1 MFIKASIREYDRYM
15 QPFDDIRKLITEL
28 PTGDLAAEQRVT
40 QKISASL
47 SGLRPLGRLDKAV
60 AWLARWQGTDEPSLS
75 KPLVSVFV
83 GAHQVTEFIL
93 GADPVEGAQARI
105 ASLSSG
111 AASVRGIAG
120 AESAFFKL
128 FEMGITA
135 PAADMRTEPS
145 LSERDCAGAIAYGME
160 VVAEDCDIIV
170 IGNAGFGTATAAA
183 GISRGLFGGAASYWA
198 GGQGTQVARHIEAVE
213 MAAATH
219 KDILG
224 DPLEILRCFGGRD
237 IAGMVGAILA
247 ARHQKIPVL
256 LDGYAV
262 CAAAAI
268 LHALN
273 PAALDHCIAAH
284 ITVEPAH
291 GALLD
296 RIGKTPLL
304 DFGLGIGDGSGA
316 ALVLGVIRSA
326 AAGAHEL

>member
-1 MFIKASIREYDRYM
+1 M
-15 QPFDDIRKLITEL
+15 QPFDDIRKLATDL
-28 PTGDLAAEQRVT
+28 PTGDLKAEQRVADNL
-40 QKISASL
+40 SNAL
-47 SGLRPLGRLDKAV
+47 SGLQPLGRLDQAV
-60 AWLARWQGTDEPSLS
+60 AWLARWQGTEEPSLS

-83 GAHQVTEFIL
+83 GSHNVTKFIL
-93 GADPVEGAQARI
+93 DVDPVAGAQGRI

-170 IGNAGFGTATAAA
+170 VGNAGFGTATAAA
-183 GISRGLFGGAASYWA
+183 AISRGLFGGAAGYWA
-198 GGQGTQVARHIEAVE
+198 GGQGAQVVRHIEAVE
-213 MAAATH
+213 MAATTH
-219 KDILG
+219 KDFLN
-224 DPLEILRCFGGRD
+224 DPLEILRRFGGRD

-268 LHALN
+268 VRALN
-273 PAALDHCIAAH
+273 PAALDHCLAAH

-296 RIGKTPLL
+296 RISKSPLL

-316 ALVLGVIRSA
+316 AMTLGVLKAA
-326 AAGAHEL
+326 AAGAREL

>member
-1 MFIKASIREYDRYM
+1 M
-15 QPFDDIRKLITEL
+15 QPFDDIRKLTKDL
-28 PTGDLAAEQRVT
+28 PQGDLEAQTRVEQ
-40 QKISASL
+40 KLSSAL
-47 SGLRPLGRLDKAV
+47 AGLHPLGRLDKAV
-60 AWLARWQGTDEPSLS
+60 AWLARWQGTEEPSLA

-93 GADPVEGAQARI
+93 DADPIAGAQARI
-105 ASLSSG
+105 TALSSG

-128 FEMGITA
+128 FEMGVTA
-135 PAADMRTEPS
+135 PAADMRLEPS
-145 LSERDCAGAIAYGME
+145 LSEQDCAGAFAYGME

-183 GISRGLFGGAASYWA
+183 AISRGLFGGAAGYWA
-198 GGQGTQVARHIEAVE
+198 GGQGAQVTRHIEAVE
-213 MAAATH
+213 MAAETH
-219 KDILG
+219 KDMLG

-262 CAAAAI
+262 CTAAAI

-273 PAALDHCIAAH
+273 PAALDHCMAAH

-304 DFGLGIGDGSGA
+304 DFGIGIGDGSGA
-316 ALVLGVIRSA
+316 ALALGVIR
-326 AAGAHEL
+326 GAVGGAREL

>member
-1 MFIKASIREYDRYM
+1 M
-15 QPFDDIRKLITEL
+15 QPFDDIRKLTTNL
-28 PTGDLAAEQRVT
+28 PKGDLDAEQRVKDKLST
-40 QKISASL
+40 AL
-47 SGLRPLGRLDKAV
+47 SGLRPLGRLDTAV
-60 AWLARWQGTDEPSLS
+60 SWLARWQATDEPALS
-75 KPLVSVFV
+75 QPLVSVFV
-83 GAHQVTEFIL
+83 GSHQVTKFIL
-93 GADPVEGAQARI
+93 DAEPVEGAQARI

-183 GISRGLFGGAASYWA
+183 GISRSLFGGAAGYWA
-198 GGQGTQVARHIEAVE
+198 GGQGAQVARHIEAVE
-213 MAAATH
+213 MAAETH
-219 KDILG
+219 KDMLG
-224 DPLEILRCFGGRD
+224 DPLEILRRFGGRD

-273 PAALDHCIAAH
+273 PAALDHCMAAH

-296 RIGKTPLL
+296 RIAKTPLL
-304 DFGLGIGDGSGA
+304 DFGMGIGDGSGA
-316 ALVLGVIRSA
+316 TLALGVIRA
-326 AAGAHEL
+326 AVAGAREL

>member
-1 MFIKASIREYDRYM
+1 MTRNPIS
-15 QPFDDIRKLITEL
+15 PFDDIRKLTAEL
-28 PTGDLAAEQRVT
+28 PAGDLEAEQRLHD
-40 QKISASL
+40 KLDNSL
-47 SGLRPLGRLDKAV
+47 GGLKPLGRLGRAV

-75 KPLVSVFV
+75 KPLVSVFI
-83 GAHQVTEFIL
+83 GAHQVTKFIL
-93 GADPVEGAQARI
+93 DADPVEGARARI
-105 ASLSSG
+105 ASLTSG
-111 AASVRGIAG
+111 SASVRGIAG
-120 AESAFFKL
+120 AESAFFKV
-128 FEMGITA
+128 FEMGIEA
-135 PAADMRTEPS
+135 PAADMRLEPS

-170 IGNAGFGTATAAA
+170 IGCAGFGTATAAA

-198 GGQGTQVARHIEAVE
+198 GGDGVQAVRHIEAVE

-219 KDILG
+219 KNILG

-273 PAALDHCIAAH
+273 PQALDHCLASH
-284 ITVEPAH
+284 ISVEPAH

-296 RIGKTPLL
+296 RIAKKPLL

-316 ALVLGVIRSA
+316 ALTLGVLRAA
-326 AAGAHEL
+326 AAGAKEL